1 MKVKLTLTVDKVVLA
16 KARVKLKLTKRSISS
31 EVEALL
37 LRIADEKEP
46 VRKSW
51 SEQFGDLRIRLDMKE
66 AESDSQ
72 VGKHLRRTGAYKAAK
87 AAQRKA
93 KK

>member
-1 MKVKLTLTVDKVVLA
+1 
-16 KARVKLKLTKRSISS
+16 
-31 EVEALL
+31 
-37 LRIADEKEP
+37 
-46 VRKSW
+46 
-51 SEQFGDLRIRLDMKE
+51 MKE